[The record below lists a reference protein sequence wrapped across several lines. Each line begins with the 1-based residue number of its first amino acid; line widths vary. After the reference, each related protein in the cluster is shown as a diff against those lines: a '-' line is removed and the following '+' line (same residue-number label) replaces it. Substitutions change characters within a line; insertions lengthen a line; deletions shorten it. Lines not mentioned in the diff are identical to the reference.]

1 MEWAGGEQEASPQLQ
16 QLEGRFC
23 YMSRQAALREM
34 AGSPAK
40 HQEETKSEM

>member
-1 MEWAGGEQEASPQLQ
+1 MEWAGGEQEASL
-16 QLEGRFC
+16 QLEELDGGFS

-40 HQEETKSEM
+40 HQEETKSET